1 MKFNIWK
8 DCPKVPI
15 TELLSFIV
23 DNRGKTVPTADDGW
37 KLIATNCVT
46 NNTLFPVYEKVRYL
60 TQETYE
66 TWFRAHP
73 IPGDILFVNKGTPGR
88 VCLVPDPVDFCIA
101 QDMIALRADDEKIY
115 NKYLFAVLRSR
126 EIQQQIYNTNV
137 GDVIPHFKKQFMDQ
151 LLIPVPDRRI
161 QEIIGNLYYELSYK
175 TELNKKINKN
185 LEQQAKAV
193 FKSWFEDFDPFDE
206 PLIET
211 PAGIYA
217 PASLQM
223 VQIANIPHVLETGK
237 RPKGGAVASGVPSI
251 GAENVKQLGVVNFSS
266 AKFIPEEFAAKMK
279 TGAINGYELLLY
291 KDGGK
296 PGTFIPHFSMF
307 GEGFPYQ
314 KFFINEHVFKLDFG
328 DKGFNEF
335 AYFFMQ
341 TDYAYHWLASN
352 GGKAAVPGINQQN
365 VKDIWI
371 FSPENSKVKEFGEW
385 VQPLFTTILKNCA
398 QNVKL
403 AELRDTL
410 LPKLMSGE
418 LDVSDIEL

>member
-1 MKFNIWK
+1 MKSEWVTRSISNIAEINPRETISK
-8 DCPKVPI
+8 GSLAKKIPMDILQPFTRDIPGYQMEEFKGGTKFRNMDTIMARI
-15 TELLSFIV
+15 TPCLENGKISQVRCLDNEEVGFGSTEYIV
-23 DNRGKTVPTADDGW
+23 
-37 KLIATNCVT
+37 
-46 NNTLFPVYEKVRYL
+46 
-60 TQETYE
+60 
-66 TWFRAHP
+66 FRA
-73 IPGDILFVNKGTPGR
+73 KEGTDPDYLYYLICSPLVRDPAIKSMVGSSGR
-88 VCLVPDPVDFCIA
+88 QRVQTDVVANLRIAVPDFDEQKKIGGLLK
-101 QDMIALRADDEKIY
+101 ALDDKIQ
-115 NKYLFAVLRSR
+115 L
-126 EIQQQIYNTNV
+126 NT
-137 GDVIPHFKKQFMDQ
+137 
-151 LLIPVPDRRI
+151 
-161 QEIIGNLYYELSYK
+161 E
-175 TELNKKINKN
+175 INKN
-185 LEQQAKAV
+185 LEQQANAV

-223 VQIANIPHVLETGK
+223 VQIANIHHVLETGK

-266 AKFIPEEFAAKMK
+266 AKFIPEEFAEKMK

-385 VQPLFTTILKNCA
+385 VQPIFTTILKNCA

>member
-1 MKFNIWK
+1 MKSEWTKKKFSDIADFNPRETIK
-8 DCPKVPI
+8 KGAIAKKIPMDVLRPFYRDIPYYVEECFSGGTKFRNGDTIMARI
-15 TELLSFIV
+15 TPCLE
-23 DNRGKTVPTADDGW
+23 NGKTAQVSILNDGEVGFGSTEY
-37 KLIATNCVT
+37 IV
-46 NNTLFPVYEKVRYL
+46 
-60 TQETYE
+60 
-66 TWFRAHP
+66 FRAKEG
-73 IPGDILFVNKGTPGR
+73 IANKDYLYYLVCSPEVREPAIKSMVGSSGR
-88 VCLVPDPVDFCIA
+88 QRVQTDVVKNLEIDVPPLVEQEKIGSFLKAFDDK
-101 QDMIALRADDEKIY
+101 IAL
-115 NKYLFAVLRSR
+115 N
-126 EIQQQIYNTNV
+126 
-137 GDVIPHFKKQFMDQ
+137 
-151 LLIPVPDRRI
+151 DR
-161 QEIIGNLYYELSYK
+161 
-175 TELNKKINKN
+175 INNN

-223 VQIANIPHVLETGK
+223 VQIANIHHVLETGK

-266 AKFIPEEFAAKMK
+266 AKFIPEEFAEKMK